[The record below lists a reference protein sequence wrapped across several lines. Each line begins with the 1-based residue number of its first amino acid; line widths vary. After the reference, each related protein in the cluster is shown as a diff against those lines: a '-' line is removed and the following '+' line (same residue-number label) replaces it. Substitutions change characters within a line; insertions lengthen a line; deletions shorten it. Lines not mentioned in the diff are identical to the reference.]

1 MARRAGKH
9 AGIVLLASLASLR
22 NCVSSRSVPRIRASW
37 RRSAPPLARCHTEV
51 MAERVPPPLTVVR
64 PGEGRAGD
72 LGAITVEF
80 KLMGADTGGAL
91 AIVEHGFPPGS
102 LVPPHVHTLEDE
114 YSIVTAGE
122 IGFRSGDREVVLGAG
137 GYITKPRGEAH
148 AMWNAGP
155 QPARMIEV
163 ISPAGFELFFRAVV
177 DLLEAGD
184 ADPGAGARLAAE
196 HGLSFVD
203 TPWLADV
210 VRRFDLNA

>member
-1 MARRAGKH
+1 MSG
-9 AGIVLLASLASLR
+9 VE
-22 NCVSSRSVPRIRASW
+22 
-37 RRSAPPLARCHTEV
+37 APE
-51 MAERVPPPLTVVR
+51 LTVLR
-64 PGEGRAGD
+64 PGEGDERG
-72 LGAITVEF
+72 LGSIGVVF
-80 KLMGADTGGAL
+80 KLFGEQTNGL
-91 AIVEHGFPPGS
+91 VSIVEHPFPVGAC
-102 LVPPHVHTLEDE
+102 VPPHLHTREDE

-122 IGFRSGDREVVLGAG
+122 IGFRSGDREVVLGPG

-155 QPARMIEV
+155 EPARMIEV

-184 ADPGAGARLAAE
+184 VDPEHGARLAAQ
-196 HGLSFVD
+196 HGLSFED

>member
-1 MARRAGKH
+1 MHTQPVAGTEDRRPRCGASGPVHTNDMAD
-9 AGIVLLASLASLR
+9 
-22 NCVSSRSVPRIRASW
+22 
-37 RRSAPPLARCHTEV
+37 PPS
-51 MAERVPPPLTVVR
+51 PPLTVVR
-64 PGEGRAGD
+64 PGEGRTGD
-72 LGAITVEF
+72 LGAITVDF
-80 KLMGADTGGAL
+80 KLMGAETGGAL

-102 LVPPHVHTLEDE
+102 LVPPHIHTLEDE
-114 YSIVTAGE
+114 YSIVTEGE

-155 QPARMIEV
+155 EPARMIEV

-184 ADPGAGARLAAE
+184 VDPEQGARLAAQ

-210 VRRFDLNA
+210 VRRFGLNA